1 MDAPY
6 GEIICFTMIFA
17 YLKKSKSQIKGG
29 IAGVISG
36 GLALVFIHLLTISVL
51 GGYTRNQSLAPLL
64 KMVLK
69 INVADFIERVDP
81 LFLIWLIVNDFF

>member
-1 MDAPY
+1 
-6 GEIICFTMIFA
+6 MIFA
-17 YLKKSKSQIKGG
+17 YFKKTKSQIKGG

-51 GGYTRNQSLAPLL
+51 GEYTRNQSLAP

-69 INVADFIERVDP
+69 INVADFVERVDP
-81 LFLIWLIVNDFF
+81 LFLIWLVVNDFFKFLFLCMLPL